1 MEEKE
6 EGGFMKVGSGAYE
19 KIRRRTEKLGI
30 RYESVPKPDHWDKI
44 PYWYVWFRPG
54 GKRYI

>member
-1 MEEKE
+1 
-6 EGGFMKVGSGAYE
+6 MKVGSGAYE